1 MIDDHYRGRGCPSRD
16 RRSSGRYLIFAFD
29 WPNTIKSTTF
39 THGQIAEE
47 TGHAATQ
54 PDARA
59 RLAPPQRPRRR
70 VLLVQQDRGRATH
83 HQKGRAP
90 SFFFFT
96 HSCLSVSADLARRCF
111 HFHF

>member
-1 MIDDHYRGRGCPSRD
+1 MIIIAGAGVRVVIGDHLGDILSLLLTGTTPSN
-16 RRSSGRYLIFAFD
+16 
-29 WPNTIKSTTF
+29 PTTF

-90 SFFFFT
+90 SFFFSLI
-96 HSCLSVSADLARRCF
+96 HVCLR
-111 HFHF
+111 